1 VIVIDEVTNLQ
12 RRDRQRGP
20 KARKWLT
27 GCGIGCGVLVL
38 VVVIGL
44 GISTYFMQQP
54 FRAGITTRESLDE
67 RFGDQGAFVPDPD
80 GSIPLSRV
88 EAFLAVRQ
96 RLMTHCPVFEEIFGR
111 YDKLDELD
119 DDTSG
124 LDAFE
129 EVVRASR
136 SVMQMGSA
144 TGEFFQERNTAL
156 MDVGM
161 GFGEYTYIYVLA
173 YRDRLDPF
181 GAEEG
186 DGSLDEPKPSL
197 SRIQK
202 VHLALL
208 RNQLQAAEE
217 AAVRSDGIDTS
228 WTVIIDRLRAEIA
241 ALERRPGHL
250 PWRSGLLPAASLSLA
265 PYRARL
271 DSLFCERT
279 IEFEFVRNRSSG
291 IGISGD

>member
-1 VIVIDEVTNLQ
+1 MVIDEITSLKDK
-12 RRDRQRGP
+12 DRWQKSR
-20 KARKWLT
+20 ARKWLT
-27 GCGIGCGVLVL
+27 GCGIGCGIMALVA
-38 VVVIGL
+38 VVGL

-54 FRAGITTRESLDE
+54 FRAGITTGESLDE
-67 RFGDQGAFVPDPD
+67 RFGDQGTFVPDPD
-80 GSIPLSRV
+80 GSIPPPRV

-96 RLMTHCPVFEEIFGR
+96 RLMAHCPIFEEIFGR
-111 YDKLDELD
+111 FDKLDELD
-119 DDTSG
+119 DDASG
-124 LDAFE
+124 LGAFE
-129 EVVRASR
+129 EVMRASR

-156 MDVGM
+156 MDKGM

-173 YRDRLDPF
+173 YRDRLDPS

-186 DGSLDEPKPSL
+186 DGSLDEPRPSP

-217 AAVRSDGIDTS
+217 AAVRSDGIDMS
-228 WTVIIDRLRAEIA
+228 WTAVIDRLSVEIA
-241 ALERRPGHL
+241 ALERWPGRL
-250 PWRSGLLPAASLSLA
+250 PWRAGVLPAASLSLA

-291 IGISGD
+291 LGISGD